1 MLNLVLT
8 TDKLRVV
15 TANATATV
23 DVHVSG
29 VDLDNTTPSAQ
40 VFVPFKEP
48 MLTITGAATTDITA
62 VPASSHMKNVKYVSF
77 VNTHASITQTVQVQY
92 DANAVLD
99 MLTPI
104 VTLLA
109 GESLVCREGVWFHFD
124 VNGGV
129 YGPSLPVMSD
139 SVAGAAAAAV
149 QSDMESASSTT
160 LAVTPGRMKYH
171 PGVAKVV
178 AFTTGTTT
186 PALQTPPSVN
196 VSSITDTGVGRL
208 TVTLTTS
215 FSSANW
221 ACVCNGV
228 GISTT
233 LTAIALVQTF
243 YIRFA
248 TMAAGTVEINARDA
262 TATTNALADP
272 SGYAVS
278 GFGDFT

>member
-1 MLNLVLT
+1 MPNLVLT

-29 VDLDNTTPSAQ
+29 VDLDNTTPTAQ

-48 MLTITGAATTDITA
+48 MLTITGAATTDIAA

-129 YGPSLPVMSD
+129 YGPSLPLMSD
-139 SVAGAAAAAV
+139 TQAGAVAAAG
-149 QSDMESASSTT
+149 QSDMVTATSTT
-160 LAVTPGRMKYH
+160 LAVTPGRQRYH
-171 PGVAKVV
+171 PSHPKVFVSCGVAADIQQSYGVSSLTDTGTGIV
-178 AFTTGTTT
+178 TVNFSTSFAATNFCAIVSVEATGTT
-186 PALQTPPSVN
+186 
-196 VSSITDTGVGRL
+196 
-208 TVTLTTS
+208 
-215 FSSANW
+215 W
-221 ACVCNGV
+221 
-228 GISTT
+228 
-233 LTAIALVQTF
+233 AIA
-243 YIRFA
+243 
-248 TMAAGTVEINARDA
+248 NARECHVRSA
-262 TATTNALADP
+262 TRATGSVACDCIDNTTTTNLVKDP
-272 SGYAVS
+272 TTWHIMA
-278 GFGDFT
+278 FGGQ

>member
-8 TDKLRVV
+8 TDKLRAV

-29 VDLDNTTPSAQ
+29 VDLDNTTPTAQ

-48 MLTITGAATTDITA
+48 MLTITGAATTDICA
-62 VPASSHMKNVKYVSF
+62 VPAASHMKNVKYVSF

-139 SVAGAAAAAV
+139 SVAGAVAAAV

-233 LTAIALVQTF
+233 LTAIANVQTF
-243 YIRFA
+243 YIRTA
-248 TMAAGTVEINARDA
+248 TMAAGSVEIDARDA

>member
-1 MLNLVLT
+1 MLNLIAV
-8 TDKLRVV
+8 TDKLRAI

-129 YGPSLPVMSD
+129 YGPSLPVASD
-139 SVAGAAAAAV
+139 SVSGAIQIAL
-149 QSDMESASSTT
+149 QTDMVTATSTT
-160 LAVTPGRMKYH
+160 LAVTPGRQRYH
-171 PGVAKVV
+171 PAHPKAFVSCVPAGTIQQSYGVTSVAATGTGLITVTWSTAFAAATYCTLVTVEMTANTYAVANDRKAKVFLSGR
-178 AFTTGTTT
+178 ATGT
-186 PALQTPPSVN
+186 
-196 VSSITDTGVGRL
+196 
-208 TVTLTTS
+208 
-215 FSSANW
+215 
-221 ACVCNGV
+221 CEYVC
-228 GISTT
+228 IDS
-233 LTAIALVQTF
+233 
-243 YIRFA
+243 
-248 TMAAGTVEINARDA
+248 
-262 TATTNALADP
+262 TATTMLVKDP
-272 SGYAVS
+272 TTWHVMA
-278 GFGDFT
+278 FGGQ

>member
-1 MLNLVLT
+1 MLNLIAV
-8 TDKLRVV
+8 TDKLRAI

>member
-8 TDKLRVV
+8 TDKLQLV
-15 TANATATV
+15 TDSAATV
-23 DVHVSG
+23 AVHVSG
-29 VDLDNTTPSAQ
+29 VDLDNTTPASQ
-40 VFVPFKEP
+40 VFVPFKEN
-48 MLTITGAATTDITA
+48 AAISSATTTDISA
-62 VPASSHMKNVKYVSF
+62 VPSTNHMKNIKAMHI
-77 VNTHASITQTVQVQY
+77 VNTHATLTCNVTPLF
-92 DANAVLD
+92 DANATTYALFTK
-99 MLTPI
+99 TP
-104 VTLLA
+104 LLP

-129 YGPSLPVMSD
+129 YGPSLPVMGD
-139 SVAGAAAAAV
+139 AIAGAVAAAV

-178 AFTTGTTT
+178 CFTTGTTT
-186 PALQTPPSVN
+186 PVLQTPPSVN

-208 TVTLTTS
+208 TITLTTS

-272 SGYAVS
+272 SGYAVC
-278 GFGDFT
+278 GFGDFP